1 MSVVFWLALRCNR
14 RLSCNDTF
22 SLSP

>member
-22 SLSP
+22 SLS